1 MAPVTVVPYGGLY
14 QLGAIVSL
22 AHDVAE
28 PLYLQVKDL
37 LLEEIR
43 VGRYAPHSRLPSER
57 ELSTTHSISR
67 MTVRQALV
75 ELQRSGAVY
84 ARVGKGTFVAPPK
97 IDQQLRS
104 VTSFTEE
111 IRARG
116 EEPSSRVI
124 QASAGTV
131 DPSVAAAL
139 GLGPRASVVTLARV
153 RLANGR
159 PLAVETAFLPG
170 ALLPGLLGHDF
181 ARESLYAVLARDY
194 GLTLIT
200 ASQSIEAALADP
212 RELDVLEMD
221 PPAAVL
227 RMRRLTRGADGTAV
241 ELVRSSYRG
250 DLYQLHSNLESK
262 PTAG

>member
-1 MAPVTVVPYGGLY
+1 M
-14 QLGAIVSL
+14 SL

-28 PLYLQVKDL
+28 PLYLQIRDL
-37 LLEEIR
+37 VLAEIR
-43 VGRYAPHSRLPSER
+43 SGRYSPHSRLPSER
-57 ELSTTHSISR
+57 ELSVTHSVSR

-111 IRARG
+111 VRARG
-116 EEPSSRVI
+116 EQPSSRII
-124 QASAGTV
+124 QASSGLV
-131 DPSVAAAL
+131 DPAVSEAL
-139 GLGPRASVVTLARV
+139 GLAPEAEVVTLARV
-153 RLANGR
+153 RLADGR
-159 PLAVETAFLPG
+159 PLAVETAYLPASSLPG
-170 ALLPGLLGHDF
+170 ILRHDF
-181 ARESLYAVLARDY
+181 TRESLYSVLAHDY

-200 ASQSIEAALADP
+200 ASQMIEAALADE
-212 RELDVLEMD
+212 RELAFLEMD

-227 RMRRLTRGADGTAV
+227 RMRRVTRGASGHAI

-250 DLYQLHSNLESK
+250 DLYQLHSNLEPST
-262 PTAG
+262 TAG